1 MPATAGTMT
10 DTVLQRIYDAGGV
23 ATARANVWDMLS
35 RCQQLVNAAL
45 DSIIVALNFS
55 TGPRQQVFTLTD
67 IAPDVM
73 KVLRVRDQH
82 RDLSEIQLREL
93 KYISPRWFGQSGS
106 RWETF
111 AKIGKTMLVV
121 HPMKLSADSL
131 TLVYTQ
137 ILPRLGGDL
146 DVCPLSDDQIPLLT
160 KLTEAMLLLRQRNFE
175 PVKKIID
182 DVVKD
187 VQAMK
192 LGGVGDGKPKDE
204 AA

>member
-1 MPATAGTMT
+1 MT

-45 DSIIVALNFS
+45 DSIVVALNFS
-55 TGPRQQVFTLTD
+55 TGPRQQVFILTD

-93 KYISPRWFGQSGS
+93 KYISPRWFGQSGP

-175 PVKKIID
+175 PVKMIVD
-182 DVVKD
+182 NLVKD

-192 LGGVGDGKPKDE
+192 LGVGDGKPKDE
-204 AA
+204 TA